1 MMKKGYL
8 QVYTGT
14 GKGKTTAAFGTA
26 MRTVL
31 HGGKVYFAQFIKAS
45 KTAEL
50 LVPDHF
56 SNFTIGQFGEGR
68 FIEGEPSGEDIKLAE
83 EGLLRCSDAMSSG
96 EFDLVVMDEVCVA
109 IHYGLLDPAAVI
121 AAAGSR
127 FPSTEVICTGRYAPE
142 ELIEAADLVTEMRKV
157 KHYFDSG
164 VRAREGIEY

>member
-1 MMKKGYL
+1 MKKGYL

-31 HGGKVYFAQFIKAS
+31 HGGTVYFAQFIKAAR
-45 KTAEL
+45 TAEL
-50 LVPDHF
+50 LVPEHF
-56 SNFTIGQFGEGR
+56 SNFTIEQFGGGR

-83 EGLLRCSDAMSSG
+83 EGLLRCAEAMSSG
-96 EFDLVVMDEVCVA
+96 DYDLVVMDEVNVA

-121 AAAGSR
+121 AAIISR
-127 FPSTEVICTGRYAPE
+127 SPSTEVICTGRYAPQ
-142 ELIEAADLVTEMRKV
+142 ELIDAADLVTEMRKV

-164 VRAREGIEY
+164 VGAREGIEY